1 MINFELLDPN
11 KITKDGKYCDMSIPI
26 ITKLSDEEVKMAR
39 EYFHDNTIACERKLP
54 GKTSSEQVKQVKNNQ
69 GLVNHAKPSPSQV
82 NRPQPSQGRKTQGK
96 IVKTKNY
103 KLTKNGYSK
112 KNVKTKGEVNKGHKG
127 MVKVVVC
134 GLTIFLS
141 IEAFVTFQRNKVAA
155 KPELPIAQ
163 EINIEINKPLAA
175 AYVPETQSPLDE
187 LKQETCELIRKY
199 CDIYSVDYRQVCNV
213 FEKLTD
219 NFTSA
224 DFVNELYIPGIH
236 CKRREV
242 RASSLEELVLYVVR
256 NIKQAPNEFGL
267 SSENLNVY
275 SEADYEGNYEK
286 RIAHYA
292 DLLGVDRCLAY
303 AIVRT
308 ETGFNSNLFRN
319 SNNPAGLRLNGD
331 WWKFSTKDEGFI
343 ELCLE
348 LKKYELMGAVTI
360 EEIGAIH
367 APVED
372 GNSNWVSNVTQIYEQ
387 AKEHEEELFGINV
400 SNGLSK

>member
-175 AYVPETQSPLDE
+175 AYG
-187 LKQETCELIRKY
+187 KI
-199 CDIYSVDYRQVCNV
+199 
-213 FEKLTD
+213 
-219 NFTSA
+219 
-224 DFVNELYIPGIH
+224 G
-236 CKRREV
+236 
-242 RASSLEELVLYVVR
+242 
-256 NIKQAPNEFGL
+256 NITMYG
-267 SSENLNVY
+267 
-275 SEADYEGNYEK
+275 EGNTAK
-286 RIAHYA
+286 
-292 DLLGVDRCLAY
+292 
-303 AIVRT
+303 
-308 ETGFNSNLFRN
+308 
-319 SNNPAGLRLNGD
+319 LN
-331 WWKFSTKDEGFI
+331 
-343 ELCLE
+343 
-348 LKKYELMGAVTI
+348 
-360 EEIGAIH
+360 EEISKNGNQII
-367 APVED
+367 D
-372 GNSNWVSNVTQIYEQ
+372 GLQKATGLDIKSLIAGYLGGKLIEKKKDDTP
-387 AKEHEEELFGINV
+387 KE
-400 SNGLSK
+400 SK